1 VRNLPI
7 AALILVLAGWLVYSE
22 LSREAPKEHVH
33 ENQAQPAGNATRE
46 IEQLQREVDANP
58 NDHGKLL
65 QLANMLHDQGLSGD
79 LRFLPRA
86 IDAYKSYLS
95 KHPEEGNPRVDL
107 GICYFEWAKVDT
119 ANAAGLIH
127 MAIQEMT
134 TVFEANPRHQAAAFN
149 LGIVTLSSGQ
159 SLLSNEWFKR
169 AVDIDPESE
178 LGKRARNIM
187 EQHTFSE

>member
-1 VRNLPI
+1 
-7 AALILVLAGWLVYSE
+7 
-22 LSREAPKEHVH
+22 
-33 ENQAQPAGNATRE
+33 
-46 IEQLQREVDANP
+46 
-58 NDHGKLL
+58 
-65 QLANMLHDQGLSGD
+65 
-79 LRFLPRA
+79 
-86 IDAYKSYLS
+86 
-95 KHPEEGNPRVDL
+95 
-107 GICYFEWAKVDT
+107 
-119 ANAAGLIH
+119 

-134 TVFEANPRHQAAAFN
+134 TVFEANPRHQSADFN